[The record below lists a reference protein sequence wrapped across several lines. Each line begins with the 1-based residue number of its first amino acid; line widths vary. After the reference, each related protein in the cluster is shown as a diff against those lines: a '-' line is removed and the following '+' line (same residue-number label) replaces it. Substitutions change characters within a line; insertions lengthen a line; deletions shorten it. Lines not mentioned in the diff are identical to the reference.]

1 MYSGSDFVLDVQTV
15 NWSFVYRP
23 SLTHYRVLYSVK
35 IRLIDTRRS
44 KLVGEAFCY
53 RRDDGDKSPPTR
65 DELLADHA
73 ELLKQRLHDHASECA
88 GELQNKLLGIPIT

>member
-1 MYSGSDFVLDVQTV
+1 VQTV

-35 IRLIDTRRS
+35 IRLIDTRQA
-44 KLVGEAFCY
+44 KLVAEAFCY
-53 RRDDGDKSPPTR
+53 RRDDGDKSPPTH

-73 ELLKQRLHDHASECA
+73 VLLKQRLRDHASECV
-88 GELQNKLLGIPIT
+88 GELQNKLLGVPVT